1 MARITDCW
9 LSDKRPQLSPLTLK
23 WLFCHFLITGPLDL
37 SLALGLGRRYSG
49 DRVAVT
55 AGRWVLTSIM
65 KTSCMQRHP
74 LSLMVNFLL
83 IFLSFLSSRLLRN
96 EALDI
101 ARNTS
106 TVRL

>member
-1 MARITDCW
+1 MAGTTHSW
-9 LSDKRPQLSPLTLK
+9 FSDKRPQLSALTLER
-23 WLFCHFLITGPLDL
+23 LFCHFLITGPLDL

-49 DRVAVT
+49 DRVAVA

-65 KTSCMQRHP
+65 KSSFMQSDF

-83 IFLSFLSSRLLRN
+83 ISLSFLLSGLMN

-101 ARNTS
+101 VRKAS
-106 TVRL
+106 TIRL